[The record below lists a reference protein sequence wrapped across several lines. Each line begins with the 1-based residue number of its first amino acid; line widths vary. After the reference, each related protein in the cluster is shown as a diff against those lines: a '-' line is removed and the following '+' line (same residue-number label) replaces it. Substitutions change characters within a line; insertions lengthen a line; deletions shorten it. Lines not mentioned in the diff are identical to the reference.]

1 MKIRCLGAAKTVTG
15 SCYIVQAGEVRFAID
30 CGLHQGN
37 REIEARNLDMEP
49 YDPENLDFVLVT
61 HAHMDHTGLLP
72 RLVSHGFKGP
82 VYMTPPTRDLLGIML
97 LDSAHIQEMEA
108 FWENKKRKRKGQKP
122 VPPLYSTGD
131 AKQTFPLF
139 ESVEYGK
146 TFSPLPGI
154 EATFKD
160 AGHILGSAFIEIR
173 IQENGDL
180 YRIVFSGDLGRPNQ
194 LLVSDPTGV
203 HFADHLFLEST
214 YGNRNH
220 KNVGSSLEEL
230 GEAIAYSYEH
240 GEKVIIPAFAVERS
254 QEIIYTLYLL
264 SKQGK
269 LPADMPIYLDS
280 PLAIKATRIFQQH
293 PEYLDAD
300 ARELISNG
308 DNPFAMENLHFTLTT
323 EESMAI
329 NAAPGPAVVISAS
342 GMCNAGRVKHHL
354 RHNLWRPG
362 ASVVFVGFQA
372 MGTPGRKIV
381 DGAREISVFG
391 ENIAIQAKVFTIGGF
406 SSHAGQTQLLKWLEN
421 IQDKDTKVYLIH
433 GEETAQ
439 DTLKEMIEARF
450 GFSVHIPEYLEEM
463 TLKPGLE
470 PVCVVDRERATPH
483 INWVYMLQETARL
496 LGEVEGRVETLEGK
510 PWVDQVEMRDKFLE
524 LNKKL
529 MEISSEL

>member
-49 YDPENLDFVLVT
+49 YDPENLDFILVT

-72 RLVSHGFKGP
+72 RVVSHGFKGP
-82 VYMTPPTRDLLGIML
+82 IFMTPPTRDLLGIML
-97 LDSAHIQEMEA
+97 LDSAHIQEMES
-108 FWENKKRKRKGQKP
+108 FWESKKRKRKGQP
-122 VPPLYSTGD
+122 VVPPLYVTAD
-131 AKQTFPLF
+131 ARKTFPLF

-146 TFSPLPGI
+146 TFSPMPGI
-154 EATFKD
+154 EVTFKD

-220 KNVGSSLEEL
+220 KGVDSSLEEL
-230 GEAIAYSYEH
+230 GEAIAYSYEK

-280 PLAIKATRIFQQH
+280 PLAIKATKIFEQH

-300 ARELISNG
+300 ARALISNG
-308 DNPFAMENLHFTLTT
+308 ENPFAMENLHFTLTT

-329 NAAPGPAVVISAS
+329 NATPGPAVVISAS

-362 ASVVFVGFQA
+362 ASVVFVGFQGV
-372 MGTPGRKIV
+372 GTPGRKIV
-381 DGAREISVFG
+381 DGAKEITIFG
-391 ENIAIQAKVFTIGGF
+391 ENIVIRSRVFTIGGF
-406 SSHAGQTQLLKWLEN
+406 SSHAGQSQLLKWLDTLE
-421 IQDKDTKVYLIH
+421 DKNAKVYLIH

-439 DTLKEMIEARF
+439 ENLKEIIEARF
-450 GFSVHIPEYLEEM
+450 GFSVHIPDYLEEM
-463 TLKPGLE
+463 TLKPGVE
-470 PVCVVDRERATPH
+470 PICIVDRERATPH
-483 INWVYMLQETARL
+483 INWEFMLEETRRL
-496 LGEVEGRVETLEGK
+496 VKELDVRAESLEEQHWVE
-510 PWVDQVEMRDKFLE
+510 QVEMRDKFLE

-529 MEISSEL
+529 MEITSQL